1 MLSPITAREQ
11 GSFQVQFT
19 IFPANDSIT
28 DSSDTLPGEFPF
40 AVKEELITNIIKSW
54 GDPVQE
60 VFARAERI
68 FVERLTKL
76 VDHHFGKHA
85 YGGLR
90 GAVM

>member
-1 MLSPITAREQ
+1 MPI
-11 GSFQVQFT
+11 
-19 IFPANDSIT
+19 
-28 DSSDTLPGEFPF
+28 GEFPF
-40 AVKEELITNIIKSW
+40 AIKEELITRTIESW

-60 VFARAERI
+60 IFARAERI

-76 VDHHFGKHA
+76 VDQHFGKHG